1 MQPKW
6 LLKGL
11 FLWIPG
17 FIKGT
22 AITKEA
28 ITYKKNMKT
37 HLKLTL
43 YFVFAFL
50 FVLFISIKKE
60 FHLEIESNYSLTDL
74 EQVIKNAKAEGLD
87 LKIESISYEQQ
98 EISSIH
104 LLLISKN
111 SASEFISTK
120 PFKVITIGV
129 SRYSPYRVLYDA
141 EYHEI

>member
-1 MQPKW
+1 
-6 LLKGL
+6 
-11 FLWIPG
+11 
-17 FIKGT
+17 
-22 AITKEA
+22 
-28 ITYKKNMKT
+28 MKT

-129 SRYSPYRVLYDA
+129 SRYSPYRVLYNA